1 MNFPNPKA
9 YFWPEQKASFWITLG
24 LASIVCVCSLTGG
37 VYIELA
43 RGGAVIALAFKAL
56 VELRNG
62 QKRFLTSPLFLLS
75 GIGVLFFS
83 VAQRIWAPE
92 EPWPS
97 SDLNF
102 TLYVG
107 SQAETI
113 ILVFCMASLG
123 FYQISSASRK
133 TSVST
138 ITSGLSNGLVV
149 FLFLLPIYLTIGD
162 LTLYSLKADQ
172 TDVLSLIYKMHFVIP
187 PLIILSIS
195 ILLQNSLKRGW
206 LYKVSLF
213 LLVIF
218 VLAGL
223 LYVRES
229 KVVLFTFVSIVLYAL
244 RLYNFSI
251 FQLLLAALIVL
262 FFISAIIMVLQHT
275 NWKSPGGMTGIS
287 YLKLL
292 RGKGVLRQT
301 ETGHCLSNVLKA
313 HSKEPLEI
321 SKQTFWIEGLIPR
334 ILWENK
340 PSLSLGGSYAVKY
353 CSKLPEYLGHHS
365 ASITLL
371 GQPVIQGGVIGLIL
385 HGGILLLV
393 FLLSKK

>member
-1 MNFPNPKA
+1 MNFSNPKLD
-9 YFWPEQKASFWITLG
+9 FWPEQRASFWITLG
-24 LASIVCVCSLTGG
+24 LAFIVCVCSLAGG

-43 RGGAVIALAFKAL
+43 RGGAVIALAFKAI

-75 GIGVLFFS
+75 VVGVLFFS
-83 VAQRIWAPE
+83 VAQGIWGPE
-92 EPWPS
+92 GQWPNNPNYP
-97 SDLNF
+97 NF
-102 TLYVG
+102 ALYVG
-107 SQAETI
+107 SQAEAI
-113 ILVFCMASLG
+113 ILAFCMAGLV

-133 TSVST
+133 ASANT
-138 ITSGLSNGLVV
+138 ITSGLPNGLTVI
-149 FLFLLPIYLTIGD
+149 FLLLPLCLTVGD
-162 LTLYSLKADQ
+162 LTLFSLKADQ
-172 TDVLSLIYKMHFVIP
+172 KDVFSLIYKMHFVVP

-213 LLVIF
+213 LLIIF
-218 VLAGL
+218 ISAGL

-244 RLYNFSI
+244 RLYNFSN

-262 FFISAIIMVLQHT
+262 FFISAIIMVLKHT

-287 YLKLL
+287 YSNLL

-321 SKQTFWIEGLIPR
+321 SKQTF
-334 ILWENK
+334 
-340 PSLSLGGSYAVKY
+340 
-353 CSKLPEYLGHHS
+353 
-365 ASITLL
+365 
-371 GQPVIQGGVIGLIL
+371 
-385 HGGILLLV
+385 
-393 FLLSKK
+393 